1 MDRQKIKRGKT
12 GAGTKRARRT
22 ARPAIQP
29 WRTLVPYAF
38 MGTVFVLGFMA
49 LLAVNNGAL
58 AVAGRIVLAAM
69 ILAGW
74 EYYFRRYFAGPSSI
88 EHEFSTLSDIFCF
101 AVVPAFLIY
110 KLAFRGWGML
120 GVVGLFM
127 IIFGALI
134 RLSLYKLYNPVTVK
148 RGFIGIPVTITAA
161 FISLMAQ
168 VLTPEAVVLEYR
180 VAILGVITGLT
191 FLTVSTIPYPNPA
204 DRPWIFGSAA
214 LLVGAIFLGPPVTLW
229 AAGLLLFGGAV
240 YIIIAP
246 LGVKKGGRGHA

>member
-1 MDRQKIKRGKT
+1 MDQQKIKRKKT
-12 GAGTKRARRT
+12 SAKARR
-22 ARPAIQP
+22 APRDVSPVIQP
-29 WRTLVPYAF
+29 WRSLVPYGF
-38 MGTVFVLGFMA
+38 MGMVFVLGFMA
-49 LLAVNNGAL
+49 LLAVINDAL
-58 AVAGRIVLAAM
+58 VASGRIVLAAM
-69 ILAGW
+69 ILAGG
-74 EYYFRRYFAGPSSI
+74 EYYFRRYSSGPSSI

-120 GVVGLFM
+120 GLVGLFL

-134 RLSLYKLYNPVTVK
+134 RLSLYKLYNPVTVR

-161 FISLMAQ
+161 FIALMTQ
-168 VLTPEAVVLEYR
+168 LLTPEAVVLEYR

-204 DRPWIFGSAA
+204 DRPWIFWSAA
-214 LLVGAIFLGPPVTLW
+214 LLVGAIFLGPPVTVW
-229 AAGLLLFGGAV
+229 AAGLLLLGGAV

-246 LGVKKGGRGHA
+246 LGVKKGGRDHA